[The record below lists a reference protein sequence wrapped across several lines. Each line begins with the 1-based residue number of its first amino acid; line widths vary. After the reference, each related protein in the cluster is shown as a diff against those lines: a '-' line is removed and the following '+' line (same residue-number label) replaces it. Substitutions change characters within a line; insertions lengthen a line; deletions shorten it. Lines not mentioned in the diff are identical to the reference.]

1 MNAATERDTVRVDTI
16 DGPMWVFRADQ
27 FVSRSL
33 ALYGEYAVAEV
44 EVFRQLVRPGLTVV
58 EAGANIGSHS
68 VFLARA
74 CSPGPFFA
82 FEPQQRV
89 FQMLCANLTIN
100 AITNARAFP
109 DALGVEA
116 GVVEMALPDY
126 RAAGNVGRATLL
138 AEPQPLTGGAARVR
152 VSTLDAFDLPAC
164 DFLKIDVEGFE
175 ANVVKGAE
183 RTIRAHRPVIYTE
196 NDRKAQQGELI
207 DLLAGLD
214 YRLYWHVAPLF
225 RPENHNRRPENVFG
239 NLVALNMLCFPKEK
253 TTSISGF
260 EEIDPTNWASPVTV

>member
-1 MNAATERDTVRVDTI
+1 MERDTVRVETI

-44 EVFRQLVRPGLTVV
+44 EVFRQLVRPGHTVV

-74 CSPGPFFA
+74 CAPSPFFA

-89 FQMLCANLTIN
+89 FQVLCANLTIN
-100 AITNARAFP
+100 AVTNARVFP
-109 DALGVEA
+109 DALGAEA

-126 RAAGNVGRATLL
+126 RAGGNVGGATLL
-138 AEPQPLTGGAARVR
+138 AEPRPMTGGAARVR
-152 VSTLDAFDLPAC
+152 VSTLDAFELPAC

-175 ANVVKGAE
+175 VNVLKGAE
-183 RTIRAHRPVIYTE
+183 QTVRAHRPVIYTE
-196 NDRKAQQGELI
+196 NDRKAQQAALI

-225 RPENHNRRPENVFG
+225 RPGNHNGKAENIFG
-239 NLVALNMLCFPKEK
+239 NVVALNMLCIPKEK
-253 TTSISGF
+253 TISISGF
-260 EEIDPTNWASPVTV
+260 EEIDPANWTSPVVL